1 MGGTLQA
8 VTRFLHFWLDAV
20 SFMVYNG
27 NNITSI
33 LQVFIHFHA
42 ELGTFGR
49 FLHDAPGLLWL
60 MADAGQAVGANNAR
74 FCRLNRAEPGTLPP
88 RCCCGVLLQVR
99 AWRWVLPGRH
109 AGGWM
114 GTAWAGWQ

>member
-1 MGGTLQA
+1 MGDTLQA

-20 SFMVYNG
+20 SFMAYNG

-49 FLHDAPGLLWL
+49 FLHDAPG
-60 MADAGQAVGANNAR
+60 
-74 FCRLNRAEPGTLPP
+74 TL
-88 RCCCGVLLQVR
+88 
-99 AWRWVLPGRH
+99 
-109 AGGWM
+109 
-114 GTAWAGWQ
+114 